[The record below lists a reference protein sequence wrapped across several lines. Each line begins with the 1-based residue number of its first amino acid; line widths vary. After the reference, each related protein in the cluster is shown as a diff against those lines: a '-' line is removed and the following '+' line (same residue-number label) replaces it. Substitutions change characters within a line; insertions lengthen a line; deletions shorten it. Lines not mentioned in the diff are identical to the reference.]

1 MTLGVSWLTSGSGD
15 VTDCREVARR
25 SSAPA
30 AGGHPTADGSWPGH
44 SIVLSQISEI
54 FPGQPEE
61 ETPEE
66 ETPEGGR
73 RASPFTSE
81 EGGGCVDGGGVG
93 ESVGAASVTSLEAQV
108 FVLLSLG
115 GD

>member
-1 MTLGVSWLTSGSGD
+1 MTLVVSWLTSGSGD

-61 ETPEE
+61 ETPE
-66 ETPEGGR
+66 GGR